1 MNPIVRTGGSLLVIA
16 AVAAAALGGVNAATA
31 DKIAE
36 RNAQTKQEAMQSVL
50 PSASSFDTEVTVGA
64 PIGEKDVLDT
74 YSEGLDG
81 SNTAGYAFSVTT
93 SGFSSGLNL
102 MIGID
107 KDGTVTGVKVVKHS
121 ETPGLGA
128 NAENVLSPQ
137 FPGKSGKL
145 TVIKSGTAGESEIN
159 AITDATITSN
169 AVTTAVNDVQK
180 YYEENLKGGTGK

>member
-1 MNPIVRTGGSLLVIA
+1 GGSLLVIA
-16 AVAAAALGGVNAATA
+16 AVAAAALGGVNAATEE
-31 DKIAE
+31 KIAQ

-50 PSASSFDTEVTVGA
+50 PSASSFNEEVTVGA
-64 PIGEKDVLDT
+64 AIGEKAVLDS

-81 SNTAGYAFSVTT
+81 SKTAGYAFSVTT

-107 KDGTVTGVKVVKHS
+107 KEGIVTGVKVVKHS

-145 TVIKSGTAGESEIN
+145 TVIKSGTAGASEIN
-159 AITDATITSN
+159 AITGATITSN
-169 AVTTAVNDVQK
+169 AVTTAVNDVQT
-180 YYEENLKGGTGK
+180 YFENNLKGGKGK